1 MRADFDRF
9 ALAEGPA
16 LRRFAVHLLGS
27 ATYADDVVQET
38 LFKVS
43 LRWSRLDGPLAY
55 ARLTL
60 LNVVRD
66 GARARRRRPETIG
79 LHAVPE
85 RANGRDVAGDVA
97 VRDELLRALAS
108 LPLQMRAVVVLRYVE
123 DRSEAETAA
132 DLGISRGS
140 VKSQGS
146 RGLERMRAQLADN
159 DRGEGAR
166 L

>member
-1 MRADFDRF
+1 
-9 ALAEGPA
+9 
-16 LRRFAVHLLGS
+16 
-27 ATYADDVVQET
+27 
-38 LFKVS
+38 
-43 LRWSRLDGPLAY
+43 
-55 ARLTL
+55 
-60 LNVVRD
+60 
-66 GARARRRRPETIG
+66 
-79 LHAVPE
+79 
-85 RANGRDVAGDVA
+85 VAGDVA